1 MNERPHPLLSAL
13 EHIERLAW
21 EDLAAVAPAPV
32 AQGIGLKAKRLN
44 HALLF
49 MASRVPQFQFNWLA
63 GAGLAGDDGSAI
75 DLALEEFRAADQDK
89 YFIQIAPGPR
99 AGDCA
104 ARAAAAGLA
113 PHPLAWAKFHHETT
127 AVPAVDTA
135 LDIRE
140 VGPEERAAFADTAV
154 AGFGMPP
161 MLASWLGQIVGR
173 PHWHAYVAF
182 AGAEA
187 AATGALYV
195 DGDFA
200 WLGIGATRPASRR
213 QGAQSALLAHRLR
226 EAARFGARHATTE
239 TGVPQ
244 AAAPAPSYQNIRRAG
259 FDVAYVRPN
268 WTQPQWL

>member
-1 MNERPHPLLSAL
+1 MNERPRPLLSAL
-13 EHIERLAW
+13 EHIERSAW

-32 AQGIGLKAKRLN
+32 AQGMGLKAKRLN

-75 DLALEEFRAADQDK
+75 DLALEEFRAAGQDK
-89 YFIQIAPGPR
+89 YFIQIASGTR

-113 PHPLAWAKFHHETT
+113 PHPLAWAKFHRETT
-127 AVPAVDTA
+127 AMPAVSTA

-140 VGPEERAAFADTAV
+140 VGPEERAAFAGTEAV
-154 AGFGMPP
+154 
-161 MLASWLGQIVGR
+161 
-173 PHWHAYVAF
+173 
-182 AGAEA
+182 
-187 AATGALYV
+187 ATGALYV

-226 EAARFGARHATTE
+226 EAVRFGARHATTD